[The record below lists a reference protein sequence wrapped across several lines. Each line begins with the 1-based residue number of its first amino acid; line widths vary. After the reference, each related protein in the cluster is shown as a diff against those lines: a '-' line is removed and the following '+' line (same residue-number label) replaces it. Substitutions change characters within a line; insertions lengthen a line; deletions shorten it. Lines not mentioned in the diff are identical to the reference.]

1 MNVGHTGRLDY
12 STIDALRT
20 HHPAWCLLRSDHA
33 PLVIHFLHRS
43 FIEPNLRTKPAA
55 DLAETLEDALYA
67 LRQQIGP
74 ESFPRPAMEYL
85 NEWAK
90 PEKGWLRKFY
100 GPSSDEPLFDLTPAA
115 EKAIGWLHSL
125 IERKF
130 VGTESRLLTLFEL
143 LRQMDEGSEA
153 DPDKRIA
160 ELRKRR
166 DEIDAEIGR
175 IEAGDVSLLDETA
188 LKDRFQQFVQ
198 TSREL
203 LADFR
208 EVEQNFRR
216 LDREARERI
225 TLWEGSRGTLLEEIM
240 GKRDVIAESDQG
252 RSFQAFWTFLLSDT
266 RQKEFSRLLE
276 KVLQLPP
283 VSELNPD
290 PRLRRIHYDWL
301 EAGEHAQRMVAHL
314 SQQLRRFLDDRT
326 RLEHRR
332 IMEILHNIES
342 KALALRAEPPKGD
355 FMELAEP
362 AADVQ
367 LPMERPLYAPTVK
380 HVVTDLR
387 LEQGDADLDAA
398 VLYSQFVVDRE
409 QLSANIRRELQ
420 ARPQFSLGELV
431 ERHPLRRGLAELV
444 AYLQLGSDSFRFVVD
459 EETTETISWQNAD
472 SDTPTVTKRAILK
485 RIIFTR

>member
-1 MNVGHTGRLDY
+1 MKLDY
-12 STIDALRT
+12 VTIDALRI

-33 PLVIHFLHRS
+33 PLVVHFLHRS
-43 FIEPNLRTKPAA
+43 FIEPNVRTKPAA
-55 DLAETLEDALYA
+55 DLAEALEDELYT

-74 ESFPRPAMEYL
+74 ETFPRPALEYL

-100 GPSSDEPLFDLTPAA
+100 AQSSDEPQFDLTPAA
-115 EKAIGWLHSL
+115 EKAIAWLHSL
-125 IERKF
+125 IERQF

-153 DPDKRIA
+153 DPVKRVA

-166 DEIDAEIGR
+166 DEIDAEIRR
-175 IEAGDVSLLDETA
+175 IEAGDVALLDDTA

-216 LDREARERI
+216 LDRDARERI
-225 TLWEGSRGTLLEEIM
+225 TLWEGGRGTLLEEIM
-240 GKRDVIAESDQG
+240 GKRDAIAESDQG
-252 RSFQAFWTFLLSDT
+252 RSFQAFWAFLLSDS

-276 KVLQLPP
+276 RVLQLPP
-283 VSELNPD
+283 VSALNPD

-332 IMEILHNIES
+332 IINLLHNIET
-342 KALALRAEPPKGD
+342 KALTLRAEPPKGD

-362 AADVQ
+362 AADIR
-367 LPMERPLYAPTVK
+367 LPMERPLYVPTAK

-420 ARPQFSLGELV
+420 TSPHISLSELV
-431 ERHPLRRGLAELV
+431 EKHPLRRGLAELV
-444 AYLQLGSDSFRFVVD
+444 TYLQLGSDSFRITVD
-459 EETTETISWQNAD
+459 DEKTETISWQNAD
-472 SDTPTVTKRAILK
+472 SDAPTVTRRATLK